1 MSTNPVYRYRIR
13 YSKDEAVRYIS
24 HLDLQRTWERIFR
37 RAAIP
42 LAFTQGFHPHPRLN
56 LGLALALGWTSEC
69 ELLDVWLSE
78 EISPEDLERR
88 LSAALPPSLPIH
100 SITQPPS
107 SSPKPQ
113 KQIRAASYRAVL
125 PEGTRIQDVQKR
137 IGQFL
142 SEETVKRERR
152 GKTYDLRPLVIS
164 LEYVI
169 KDNQPGEL
177 LMTLSAKPSATG
189 RPDEVL
195 LALSIDPLSSDIR
208 RTALVLNK

>member
-1 MSTNPVYRYRIR
+1 MNAAPVYRYRIR

-42 LAFTQGFHPHPRLN
+42 LAFTQGYHPHPRLN

-78 EISPEDLERR
+78 EMPAEDLERR
-88 LSAALPPSLPIH
+88 LSAALPPGLPVH
-100 SITQPPS
+100 SITPLPS
-107 SSPKPQ
+107 NSPKPQ

-125 PEGTRIQDVQKR
+125 PEDIKIQDLQKR
-137 IGQFL
+137 IDHFL
-142 SEETVKRERR
+142 SEETVNRERR
-152 GKTYDLRPLVIS
+152 GKTYDLRPLVLS
-164 LEYVI
+164 LEYEPQ
-169 KDNQPGEL
+169 DNRPGEL
-177 LMTLSAKPSATG
+177 VMTLSAKPSATG

-195 LALSIDPLSSDIR
+195 LALSFDPLSSDIR
-208 RTALVLNK
+208 RTALILNK